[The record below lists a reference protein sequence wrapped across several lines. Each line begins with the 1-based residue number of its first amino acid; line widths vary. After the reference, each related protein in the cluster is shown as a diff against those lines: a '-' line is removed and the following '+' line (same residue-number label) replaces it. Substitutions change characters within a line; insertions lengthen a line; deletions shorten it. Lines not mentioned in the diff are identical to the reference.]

1 MGSRRSTALKDDII
15 SLAFP
20 ATVISQSDPRPLDWR
35 VRNPDDTPE
44 FSVFPD
50 RAPLTVDHTDI
61 ERPPE
66 LPANRDAKVSG
77 CSCSPWLLP
86 CRARRGRRVCS
97 RVFRGP
103 SRGRTGGTRR
113 IDASSPHPRRKRCL
127 LTRPECHRTS
137 SVLFI
142 NKHTL
147 LGWGKKSKSHEE
159 GDRSKYTHKN
169 N

>member
-1 MGSRRSTALKDDII
+1 MKDDII

-20 ATVISQSDPRPLDWR
+20 ATVISQSDPRPPDWR

-50 RAPLTVDHTDI
+50 RVPLTVDHADI

-86 CRARRGRRVCS
+86 CRARRGRHVCN

-103 SRGRTGGTRR
+103 SRGQTGGARR
-113 IDASSPHPRRKRCL
+113 IDASSPHLRRKRCL
-127 LTRPECHRTS
+127 LTHPECHRTS

-147 LGWGKKSKSHEE
+147 LGWEKKSKSHEE